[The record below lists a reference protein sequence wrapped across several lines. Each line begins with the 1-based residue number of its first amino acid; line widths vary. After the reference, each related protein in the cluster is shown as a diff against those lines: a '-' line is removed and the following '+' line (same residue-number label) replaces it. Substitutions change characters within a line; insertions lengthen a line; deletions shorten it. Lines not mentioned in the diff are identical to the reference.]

1 MQPRAGHEE
10 RKLRDTKGRVARK
23 LRISV
28 TDRCNFACLFCMP
41 EKEKVKWIP
50 QGEILSFDEV
60 ERIAR
65 VLASLGIEKIR
76 VTGGEPLLRRDLEQL
91 VRKLTSIP
99 GIRSVDMTSNG
110 WYLEQKAESLR
121 EAGLRGVTV
130 SLHSLRS
137 DRFAK
142 ISGVDALPRVL
153 RGIDR
158 ALDVGLRPVKVNS
171 VAIRG
176 YNDDEILDL
185 VEFARE
191 RRISIRFIEFMPLDG
206 LGMWSYDKVVGGKE
220 IIEKVSAKYPLQ
232 PQGRGTA
239 ETSALWKFV
248 DGRGDLGLI
257 TPMSDPFCDDCDRV
271 RLTADGK
278 LLSCLFDTEYYDL
291 RHIVR
296 NGGTDEDLASSI
308 INAVWK
314 KPEGVGHM
322 PWIKDGWAK
331 PRNMNAIGG

>member
-1 MQPRAGHEE
+1 LQESGNQAE
-10 RKLRDTKGRVARK
+10 KLLRDRKGRIARK
-23 LRISV
+23 LRVSV

-41 EKEKVKWIP
+41 EKDKISWIP
-50 QGEILSFDEV
+50 SEDILNFDEI
-60 ERIAR
+60 ERIVR
-65 VLASLGIEKIR
+65 VLASLGIQR
-76 VTGGEPLLRRDLEQL
+76 VRITGGEPLLRKNLEEL
-91 VRKLTSIP
+91 VDKITSLN
-99 GIRSVDMTSNG
+99 GIRSVDMTTNG
-110 WYLEQKAESLR
+110 WHLDSKAEAMRRS
-121 EAGLRGVTV
+121 GLRGVTV

-153 RGIDR
+153 RGVER
-158 ALDVGLRPVKVNS
+158 ALDVGLNPVKINS

-185 VEFARE
+185 IEYARE

-206 LGMWSYDKVVGGKE
+206 LGMWNYDRVVPGKE
-220 IIEKVSAKYPLQ
+220 IVDTVHRAYPLEA
-232 PQGRGTA
+232 QGRGSS
-239 ETSALWKFV
+239 ETSSIWRFK

-257 TPMSDPFCDDCDRV
+257 TPMSEPFCDDCDRI

-278 LLSCLFDTEYYDL
+278 LLSCLFDTDYHDL

-296 NGGTDEDLASSI
+296 NGGTDEALSDDMLK
-308 INAVWK
+308 AVWK
-314 KPEGVGHM
+314 KPDGVGYM

>member
-1 MQPRAGHEE
+1 MQGTEGNGSGM
-10 RKLRDTKGRVARK
+10 LRDRKGRIARK

-41 EKEKVKWIP
+41 EKDKISWIP
-50 QGEILSFDEV
+50 KEEILSFDEIQ
-60 ERIAR
+60 RIVG
-65 VLASLGIEKIR
+65 VLASLGIQKVRI
-76 VTGGEPLLRRDLEQL
+76 TGGEPLIRRDLEAL
-91 VRKLTSIP
+91 VWKLTDIK

-110 WYLEQKAESLR
+110 WHLEGKAEALR
-121 EAGLRGVTV
+121 KAGLRGVTV

-158 ALDVGLRPVKVNS
+158 ALDVGLNPVKINS

-185 VEFARE
+185 IEYARE

-206 LGMWSYDKVVGGKE
+206 LGMWNYDRVVPGKE
-220 IIEKVSAKYPLQ
+220 IIDTVTRTYPLE
-232 PQGRGTA
+232 PQGRGNS
-239 ETSALWKFV
+239 ETSAIWRFK

-257 TPMSDPFCDDCDRV
+257 TPMSEPFCDDCDRI

-278 LLSCLFDTEYYDL
+278 LLSCLFDTDYHDL
-291 RHIVR
+291 RHDVR
-296 NGGTDEDLASSI
+296 NGGTQEELANTI
-308 INAVWK
+308 LKAVWK
-314 KPEGVGHM
+314 KPDGVGYM

>member
-1 MQPRAGHEE
+1 MQGAEDNGSPL
-10 RKLRDTKGRVARK
+10 LRDRKGRIARK
-23 LRISV
+23 LRVSV

-41 EKEKVKWIP
+41 EKDKISWIP
-50 QGEILSFDEV
+50 KEEILSFKEIEGIV
-60 ERIAR
+60 G
-65 VLASLGIEKIR
+65 VLASLGIQR
-76 VTGGEPLLRRDLEQL
+76 VRITGGEPLLRRDLEEL
-91 VRKLTSIP
+91 VSGLTDIQ

-110 WYLEQKAESLR
+110 WHLERKAEALR
-121 EAGLRGVTV
+121 QAGLRGVTV

-142 ISGVDALPRVL
+142 ISGIDALPKVL

-158 ALDVGLRPVKVNS
+158 ALDVGLNPVKINS

-185 VEFARE
+185 IEYARE

-206 LGMWSYDKVVGGKE
+206 LGMWNYDRVVPGRE
-220 IIEKVSAKYPLQ
+220 IIDTVTRSYPLEA
-232 PQGRGTA
+232 QGRGTS
-239 ETSALWKFV
+239 ETSSIWRFK

-257 TPMSDPFCDDCDRV
+257 TPMSEPFCDDCDRI

-278 LLSCLFDTEYYDL
+278 LLSCLFDTDYHDL
-291 RHIVR
+291 RHVVR
-296 NGGTDEDLASSI
+296 NGGTPEILADTI
-308 INAVWK
+308 LKAVWK
-314 KPEGVGHM
+314 KPDGVGYM